1 MTVAVDTSALIAII
15 GAEPDAGEFID
26 VFGESSAA
34 LISTATLLEAH
45 CVACRSSGGINA
57 AELLQVLIG
66 RLELTVVPF
75 DSAQLEAAR
84 LAYSRYGR
92 GSRHRAALNMGDCF
106 AYALAK
112 TRNLPLLFKGDD
124 FIHTD
129 IEPALR
135 LE

>member
-15 GAEPDAGEFID
+15 GAEPDGAAFVDI
-26 VFGESSAA
+26 FGSSPAA

-45 CVACRSSGGINA
+45 CVASRSSGSVNA
-57 AELLQVLIG
+57 SEFQMLID

-75 DSAQLEAAR
+75 DLAQLEVAR

-92 GSRHRAALNMGDCF
+92 GSRHRADLNIGDCF

-112 TRNLPLLFKGDD
+112 TRNLPLLFKGND

-135 LE
+135 PA

>member
-15 GAEPDAGEFID
+15 GAEPDAAAFVD
-26 VFGESSAA
+26 VFGTSSAV

-45 CVACRSSGGINA
+45 CVANRSGGGINP
-57 AELLQVLIG
+57 AELQVLID

-75 DSAQLEAAR
+75 DLAQLEVAR

-92 GSRHRAALNMGDCF
+92 GSRHRADLNMGDCF

-129 IEPALR
+129 IESALKPA
-135 LE
+135 

>member
-15 GAEPDAGEFID
+15 GAEPDAAAFVD
-26 VFGESSAA
+26 VFGTSSAV

-45 CVACRSSGGINA
+45 CSANRSGGGINP
-57 AELLQVLIG
+57 AELQVLID

-75 DSAQLEAAR
+75 DLAQLEVAR

-92 GSRHRAALNMGDCF
+92 GSRHRADLNMGDCF

-129 IEPALR
+129 IESALKPA
-135 LE
+135 